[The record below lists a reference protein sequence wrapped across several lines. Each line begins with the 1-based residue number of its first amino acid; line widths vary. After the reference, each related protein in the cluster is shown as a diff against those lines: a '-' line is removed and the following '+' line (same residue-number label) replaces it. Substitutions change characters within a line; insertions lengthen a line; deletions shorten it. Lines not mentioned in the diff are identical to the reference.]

1 MTHHNNENNRLSFNY
16 IVTTT
21 SLAFV
26 VSQLDVSIVNIA
38 LPSIARAFS
47 AGVSSLQW
55 IADAYTIAFAA
66 LMLSAGGMSDRL
78 GSKRVFQTGLIIFG
92 LASTGCGLA
101 WNTGSL
107 IAFRA
112 LQGVGAATMIP
123 SSLSIL
129 NQAFSHQADQR
140 ARAVALWTMAG
151 GISIAAGPI
160 LGGLFLHISSWRL
173 IFIVNIPIC
182 LAGILLGARVQE
194 SERHPHQG
202 LDIPGQVMWMLALTA
217 LICGI
222 IEWHTLGIH
231 HPLIIGCLAF
241 SMIMMGL
248 FLVVEKRTK
257 VAILPLD
264 FFKAPVFNVLVLL
277 GVIVNN
283 AYYGT
288 VFVLSLYLQNT
299 LHYTSV
305 RAGLAFLPLTGG
317 FIISNLLSGK
327 LMAKYGIRV
336 PLFLGALMAAAGYA
350 GLLIATSATPYW
362 QLFIPFLIIPMGM
375 GVAVPAMTT
384 GILSSVEK
392 TRSGTAS
399 AVLNTTR
406 QAAGAMGVA
415 IFGALANGGARAIA
429 AAVRVSGMISCGSLL
444 LAAILIYRYIW
455 RKYSSSSG
463 PMSTRA

>member
-1 MTHHNNENNRLSFNY
+1 LTVSSHSAKDLSFGY

-47 AGVSSLQW
+47 ADISSLQW
-55 IADAYTIAFAA
+55 IADAYTVAFAA
-66 LMLSAGGMSDRL
+66 FMLSAGGMSDRL
-78 GSKRVFQTGLIIFG
+78 GSRRVFQFGLLLFG

-101 WNTGSL
+101 WSTGSL
-107 IAFRA
+107 VAFRV
-112 LQGVGAATMIP
+112 LQGIGAATMIP

-129 NQAFSHQADQR
+129 NQAFSHQPGQR

-151 GISIAAGPI
+151 GVSIAAGPI

-182 LAGILLGARVQE
+182 LAGIFLSVRLNE
-194 SERHPHQG
+194 SERHSHQG
-202 LDIPGQVMWMLALTA
+202 LDIPGQLLWMLTLTA
-217 LICGI
+217 LITGI
-222 IEWHTLGIH
+222 IEWHALGIR
-231 HPLIIGCLAF
+231 HPLIIGCLLF
-241 SMIMMGL
+241 SVIMMAL
-248 FLVVEKRTK
+248 FLQRERRSK
-257 VAILPLD
+257 VPILPLD
-264 FFKAPVFNVLVLL
+264 LFKAPVFNVLLLL
-277 GVIVNN
+277 GVVVNN

-288 VFVLSLYLQNT
+288 VFVLSLYLQNV

-305 RAGLAFLPLTGG
+305 TAGLAFLPLTGG
-317 FIISNLLSGK
+317 FIISNLLSGR

-336 PLFLGALMAAAGYA
+336 PLFLGALLATAGYA
-350 GLLIATSATPYW
+350 GLLIATSHTHYRE
-362 QLFIPFLIIPMGM
+362 LFIPFIIIPFGM
-375 GVAVPAMTT
+375 GIAVPAMTT

-399 AVLNTTR
+399 AILNTTR

-415 IFGALANGGARAIA
+415 IFGALANGGAGAIA
-429 AAVRVSGMISCGSLL
+429 SAVRVSGMISCGSLL
-444 LAAILIYRYIW
+444 IIAMLIYRYIW
-455 RKYSSSSG
+455 RK
-463 PMSTRA
+463 